1 MPAPALL
8 GKDAA
13 YWQSVH
19 QAGQGLLKERQEA
32 AKKEKD
38 AWQAKVLWPAN
49 HMPPFGF
56 ESCLCHGIRCACKS
70 RSHSAS
76 NIGTLQRA
84 YLLF

>member
-38 AWQAKVLWPAN
+38 AWQAKVQ
-49 HMPPFGF
+49 
-56 ESCLCHGIRCACKS
+56 
-70 RSHSAS
+70 RSAKYTS
-76 NIGTLQRA
+76 LFM
-84 YLLF
+84 LL